1 MEKTFSTDSG
11 AYLRTTENINGYY
24 DLLWFYNKTVLTV
37 VGSGDQIFEA
47 VLRGAK
53 DVDGFDISINSIL
66 LYYLKEAAIK
76 TMSYEEYINFF
87 FVEHYAF
94 SKEGYNALRVRLNPK
109 AREYWDKVF
118 QNDNPL
124 ALIEKMLVGK
134 PTFYGSIAAAGRRL
148 SLLSSYLEKDKY
160 ELLQELIEDMN
171 IDIELRD
178 VSEVDSI
185 NKTYDYIILSN
196 IYEYQDSEEFK
207 KLINAYQTK
216 LNDDGQIIV
225 GYAYHDIDLSAY
237 KEFKNIKI
245 PSRYMV
251 LGNENAPEDSIM
263 TTGKTK

>member
-1 MEKTFSTDSG
+1 
-11 AYLRTTENINGYY
+11 
-24 DLLWFYNKTVLTV
+24 
-37 VGSGDQIFEA
+37 
-47 VLRGAK
+47 
-53 DVDGFDISINSIL
+53 
-66 LYYLKEAAIK
+66 
-76 TMSYEEYINFF
+76 
-87 FVEHYAF
+87 
-94 SKEGYNALRVRLNPK
+94 
-109 AREYWDKVF
+109 
-118 QNDNPL
+118 
-124 ALIEKMLVGK
+124 
-134 PTFYGSIAAAGRRL
+134 
-148 SLLSSYLEKDKY
+148 
-160 ELLQELIEDMN
+160 MN